1 MSEEY
6 LSKEEAFRTIHG
18 LLGEQDDRSIDDQDE
33 P

>member
-1 MSEEY
+1 MNDEY

-18 LLGEQDDRSIDDQDE
+18 LLDEDDRNADDQDE

>member
-1 MSEEY
+1 MDEDY

-18 LLGEQDDRSIDDQDE
+18 LLGEQDDSSLDDQDE